1 MSVDYSQLLKFSD
14 DLAKLNDTQRENYIL
29 TCLNEIAQR
38 VLAKVTKRTPVGRYK
53 KVVQFTTKAKK
64 EVRFKVKSKRVGG
77 TLRRGW
83 TVSKIRKE
91 GNSYIIDIINP
102 VEYAPYVEYGHR
114 TANGGGWVK
123 GLFMLTV
130 SMQEIERMTPQIME
144 RRMRE
149 LLKVKDVM

>member
-1 MSVDYSQLLKFSD
+1 MGMEYGQLVKFSD
-14 DLAKLNDTQRENYIL
+14 DLAKLNDAQRENYII

-38 VLAKVTKRTPVGRYK
+38 ALAKVTKRTPVGKYSK
-53 KVVQFTTKAKK
+53 TVEFTTKAGKK
-64 EVRFKVKSKRVGG
+64 VSFKTKYKRVGG

-83 TVSKIRKE
+83 TVSKIRKQ

-114 TANGGGWVK
+114 TANGNGWVK

-130 SMQEIERMTPQIME
+130 SMQEVETMTPQIME